1 MVLDIVK
8 QAIQIKMTCGSEC
21 PLISEAEY
29 CCACARALK
38 ELHAPEEYFTEMRQ
52 AERVEKL
59 REKLT
64 PYFRKERDAYREQPE
79 MYRLLN
85 LLVHSRVE
93 GGITD
98 EIRKLMD

>member
-8 QAIQIKMTCGSEC
+8 QAVQIKMTCKSEC

-38 ELHAPEEYFTEMRQ
+38 ELDAPEELFQEMKQ
-52 AERVEKL
+52 ARRIEEL

-64 PYFRKERDAYREQPE
+64 PYFREKRGAYGEQPE
-79 MYRLLN
+79 MLRLLN
-85 LLVHSRVE
+85 LLVHCRVE
-93 GGITD
+93 GEITD
-98 EIRKLMD
+98 EIKGLMK